1 MIMASGKSVFK
12 VQGGKLLKISL
23 EHSGGWIE
31 NVRIA
36 GDFFLHPE
44 ESVGLVEKGL
54 QGAALDESSLK
65 GKIEA
70 IVKKNSLKLF
80 GFAPADLAAAIMM
93 AVKQ

>member
-1 MIMASGKSVFK
+1 MAGGKSVFK

-23 EHSGGWIE
+23 EHSGGRIE
-31 NVRIA
+31 SVKIA

-44 ESVGLVEKGL
+44 EAVGLIENGL
-54 QGAALDESSLK
+54 EGSALDEIPLK

-70 IVKKNSLKLF
+70 IVKKNSLQLF

-93 AVKQ
+93 AVNQ